1 MGQCFPLL
9 VETDNDLLGLGF
21 GPIGSGNYLIHGN
34 REVIDGKCF
43 IVGLRDQLDLGM
55 LVTLLWKERYGSF
68 QARQKVVHL
77 SIIEGQVIV
86 STCIY
91 WGIR

>member
-9 VETDNDLLGLGF
+9 VETDKDLLGLGF

-43 IVGLRDQLDLGM
+43 IVGLRDQLDLDM
-55 LVTLLWKERYGSF
+55 LVTLLWKGTAVSRLDKKSSF
-68 QARQKVVHL
+68 FHN
-77 SIIEGQVIV
+77 
-86 STCIY
+86 
-91 WGIR
+91 